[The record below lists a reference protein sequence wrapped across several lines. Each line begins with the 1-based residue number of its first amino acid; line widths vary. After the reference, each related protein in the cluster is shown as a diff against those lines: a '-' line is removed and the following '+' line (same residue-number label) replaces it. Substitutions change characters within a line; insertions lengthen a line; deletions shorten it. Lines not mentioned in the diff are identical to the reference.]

1 MKKYFLII
9 TVLFLFTGYAN
20 AQTDPAKTND
30 EAAIRAN
37 VGQIV
42 KGWNMKSGA
51 EFAKPFAEDADYV
64 VINGMKIKG
73 RTAINKGHQG
83 IFDTVYKNSSL
94 SYTIEQLR
102 FLRPDVAVIHVQAEL
117 QVTQGDTTETGNAR
131 ITLVMTKNND
141 KWEIAA
147 FQNTPIAMN
156 DNPAAKTKT
165 EKN

>member
-1 MKKYFLII
+1 MKTYLLII
-9 TVLFLFTGYAN
+9 TVLFLFAGYAN
-20 AQTDPAKTND
+20 AQTDSAKTND

-64 VINGMKIKG
+64 IINGMKIKG
-73 RTAINKGHQG
+73 RPEIDKGHQG
-83 IFDTVYKNSSL
+83 IFDTVYKNSVL
-94 SYTIEQLR
+94 SYTVEQLR
-102 FLRPDVAVIHVQAEL
+102 FLRSDVAVVHVQAVL
-117 QVTQGDTTETGNAR
+117 QVMQGDKTETGSAR

-147 FQNTPIAMN
+147 FQNTPIKIN
-156 DNPAAKTKT
+156 DNPSAKTGKD
-165 EKN
+165 

>member
-1 MKKYFLII
+1 MKTYLLII
-9 TVLFLFTGYAN
+9 TVLFLFAGYAN
-20 AQTDPAKTND
+20 AQTDSAKTND

-73 RTAINKGHQG
+73 RTAIDKGHQE
-83 IFDTVYKNSSL
+83 IFDTVYKNSVI
-94 SYTIEQLR
+94 SYTVEQLR
-102 FLRPDVAVIHVQAEL
+102 FLRSDVAVVHVQAAL
-117 QVTQGDTTETGNAR
+117 QIMQGDKTETGTAR
-131 ITLVMTKNND
+131 IMLVMTKNND

-147 FQNTPIAMN
+147 FQNTPIKIN
-156 DNPAAKTKT
+156 DNPSAKTGKD
-165 EKN
+165 

>member
-9 TVLFLFTGYAN
+9 TVLFLLAGYAN
-20 AQTDPAKTND
+20 AQTDSAKATD

-37 VGQIV
+37 VEQIV

-73 RTAINKGHQG
+73 RTAIIKGHQG
-83 IFDTVYKNSSL
+83 IFDTVYKNSVL
-94 SYTIEQLR
+94 SYTVEQLR
-102 FLRPDVAVIHVQAEL
+102 FLRPDVAVIHVRGVL
-117 QVTQGDTTETGNAR
+117 QVTRGDKTESGNAR

-141 KWEIAA
+141 NWEIAA
-147 FQNTPIAMN
+147 FQNTPIALN
-156 DNPAAKTKT
+156 DDPTAKTGKD
-165 EKN
+165 